1 MAGEEN
7 DGDAGAFIS
16 VIYIFAAVSQ
26 YHKNNPDDDPQEDPA
41 QVEQNVW
48 RRNFPSM
55 SKNK

>member
-26 YHKNNPDDDPQEDPA
+26 YHKNNPDDDPQEDLA
-41 QVEQNVW
+41 QVEQNDLAQEFSQYEQ
-48 RRNFPSM
+48 R
-55 SKNK
+55 